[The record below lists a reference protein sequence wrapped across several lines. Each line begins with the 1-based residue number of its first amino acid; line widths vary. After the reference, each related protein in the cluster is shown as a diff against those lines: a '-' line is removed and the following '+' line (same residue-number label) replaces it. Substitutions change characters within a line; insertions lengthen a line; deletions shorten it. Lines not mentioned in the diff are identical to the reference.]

1 MIFPKK
7 VIYNSWQST
16 LIYTNAFYRTRRIT
30 ARLLLCGQWIQGL
43 ENQFRVSCI
52 FIFCSLRWLVSFAN
66 SKRSETGASVLLLQ
80 FFFFVLLLFLI
91 FLSNSH
97 QSENISFLSTCM
109 NCICLSINSP
119 VCQKN
124 AARLH
129 EKFVVELPFTIPSS
143 FLFVLMYSFFSLSL
157 LYQILLSFS
166 PLGIFLLFL
175 TQHNKPFSLFLHSLN
190 SQAKFNFSASRGT
203 TLDLLELKILM
214 CSEHVS
220 LSYVP
225 VFNFSMRNYF
235 FVVIV
240 FSFHSGK
247 NYLLWQE
254 LN

>member
-16 LIYTNAFYRTRRIT
+16 LISTNAFYRTRRIT

-43 ENQFRVSCI
+43 ENQFRISCI

-66 SKRSETGASVLLLQ
+66 SKWCETGASVLLLQ

-129 EKFVVELPFTIPSS
+129 EWCLWLSYRSPFRLPF
-143 FLFVLMYSFFSLSL
+143 FLF
-157 LYQILLSFS
+157 
-166 PLGIFLLFL
+166 
-175 TQHNKPFSLFLHSLN
+175 
-190 SQAKFNFSASRGT
+190 
-203 TLDLLELKILM
+203 
-214 CSEHVS
+214 
-220 LSYVP
+220 
-225 VFNFSMRNYF
+225 
-235 FVVIV
+235 
-240 FSFHSGK
+240 
-247 NYLLWQE
+247 
-254 LN
+254 

>member
-1 MIFPKK
+1 M
-7 VIYNSWQST
+7 
-16 LIYTNAFYRTRRIT
+16 
-30 ARLLLCGQWIQGL
+30 
-43 ENQFRVSCI
+43 
-52 FIFCSLRWLVSFAN
+52 
-66 SKRSETGASVLLLQ
+66 
-80 FFFFVLLLFLI
+80 LLFLI

-97 QSENISFLSTCM
+97 QSEYISFLFTCM

-124 AARLH
+124 AAHLH
-129 EKFVVELPFTIPSS
+129 EKFVVELPFTLPSS

-203 TLDLLELKILM
+203 TLDLLKWKIFM
-214 CSEHVS
+214 CSEHVA

-225 VFNFSMRNYF
+225 VFNIFLCGTISLLWSSS
-235 FVVIV
+235 V
-240 FSFHSGK
+240 FILGKITYSGK
-247 NYLLWQE
+247 SWIKTGCSISVAFCLRTPFPFNSW
-254 LN
+254 LNPIRNMKSIFKS